1 MLQLCG
7 MWRVLFCCPLLL
19 PSIRYFFVLKFQEFC
34 SFTLLVSVPRLLRFF
49 AFCSRKCAHSVT
61 PTGTPFCFL
70 MTKTEIVSHTLHP
83 GNKKVPNKISLNNL
97 VIILGNF
104 KIILLRSV
112 ISEDFNSVW
121 WNIRSVV
128 YSFFLNLAIL
138 SKSCLPII
146 ELRLLS
152 LHGV

>member
-1 MLQLCG
+1 M
-7 MWRVLFCCPLLL
+7 
-19 PSIRYFFVLKFQEFC
+19 Y
-34 SFTLLVSVPRLLRFF
+34 
-49 AFCSRKCAHSVT
+49 
-61 PTGTPFCFL
+61 
-70 MTKTEIVSHTLHP
+70 
-83 GNKKVPNKISLNNL
+83 L
-97 VIILGNF
+97 VIILGNV

-128 YSFFLNLAIL
+128 YSFFLSLAIL